1 MARKKESREAHEGR
15 EGGDVELAHTV
26 MELAAR
32 IARLESQMGGAVAL
46 AATGDN
52 NGNDNGADADAVFA
66 LPADGAMRVLA
77 ALSSAPRLALYRA
90 ALAGPVTSAELMAAA
105 GLNTTGQLYH
115 HLRELVGVGLMV
127 QGGRD
132 HYAVVRERIPAA
144 RAIFRAALGI
154 AQIASGMPVMPVA
167 APAKTERA
175 AATATA
181 GSSA

>member
-1 MARKKESREAHEGR
+1 MARKKEGREA
-15 EGGDVELAHTV
+15 GDAELAQTV
-26 MELAAR
+26 AELAAR
-32 IARLESQMGGAVAL
+32 VARLEGQIVGVVAL
-46 AATGDN
+46 TVTED
-52 NGNDNGADADAVFA
+52 DDDSADANALFA

-90 ALAGPVTSAELMAAA
+90 ALAGPVTSADLMAAA

-132 HYAVVRERIPAA
+132 HYAVVRERVPAA

-154 AQIASGMPVMPVA
+154 AQIAPAMSPMPVA
-167 APAKTERA
+167 APARTERA
-175 AATATA
+175 APVVA
-181 GSSA
+181 GPSA